1 MKRKKAIV
9 SSIIILAL
17 LVLLMVFVLLLPKYS
32 QSSYGTFTIDTNKY
46 SVVTDDATIEKI
58 DSFNAFAD
66 TKNILVRDGVLV
78 KVVTTALDKNVVLKS
93 DLWDTEYYINSDF
106 QFPDLTVENVEIIT
120 ISNGEKTTVISGKT
134 EITDFLAK
142 SNQYPDDTVVYVK
155 YKNYDFEEW
164 YDKDKLQQSTK
175 ESYQKVQ

>member
-1 MKRKKAIV
+1 MSISKKKVIAICFV
-9 SSIIILAL
+9 
-17 LVLLMVFVLLLPKYS
+17 VLLLLLAGFFLLPKYS

-106 QFPDLTVENVEIIT
+106 QFPDLTVENVESIT
-120 ISNGEKTTVISGKT
+120 ISDGEKTTVISGKM

-142 SNQYPDDTVVYVK
+142 SNQYPDDTVAYVK

-164 YDKDKLQQSTK
+164 YDKDKLQQATK
-175 ESYQKVQ
+175 ESSKKA